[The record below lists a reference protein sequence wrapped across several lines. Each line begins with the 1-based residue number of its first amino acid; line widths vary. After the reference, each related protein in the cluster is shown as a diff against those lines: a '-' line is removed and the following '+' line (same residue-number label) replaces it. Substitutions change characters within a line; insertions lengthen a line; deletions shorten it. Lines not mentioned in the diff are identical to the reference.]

1 MFSYFIG
8 MSLNPLDSKILNPP
22 NVVQVVDTNLDI
34 LIAVRKGI
42 RNCTKHPLSN
52 FLSYHSM
59 NNNYKV
65 FTTNLS
71 SNSNPKN
78 VQEAFVDPKWKKVID
93 EEVKALC
100 KNDMWDIV
108 DLPKGKCPIGCK
120 WVFTIKYK
128 ANVPIE
134 RYKIRLVTKMYT

>member
-52 FLSYHSM
+52 FVSYHSM

-65 FTTNLS
+65 FSTNLS
-71 SNSNPKN
+71 SNSDPKN
-78 VQEAFVDPKWKKVID
+78 VQEAFVDPK
-93 EEVKALC
+93 
-100 KNDMWDIV
+100 
-108 DLPKGKCPIGCK
+108 
-120 WVFTIKYK
+120 
-128 ANVPIE
+128 
-134 RYKIRLVTKMYT
+134 